1 MKYVILRASC
11 TFSNGS
17 KANIAYNE
25 NKVTEENACSDI
37 EVFRKKLK
45 ENLNAKM
52 AIIGITASSI
62 NLTYEERDSRQ

>member
-1 MKYVILRASC
+1 MKYAILKASC

-17 KANIAYNE
+17 RANIVYDE
-25 NKVTEENACSDI
+25 SKVTEENACCDI

-52 AIIGITASSI
+52 AIVGITVNSI
-62 NLTYEERDSRQ
+62 NLTYEERDGRQ

>member
-17 KANIAYNE
+17 KANIVYNE
-25 NKVTEENACSDI
+25 NKITEENACSDI

>member
-17 KANIAYNE
+17 RANIVYDE
-25 NKVTEENACSDI
+25 NKVIEENACNDI

-52 AIIGITASSI
+52 AIIGVTVSSI
-62 NLTYEERDSRQ
+62 NLTYEERDGRQ

>member
-17 KANIAYNE
+17 RANIVYDE
-25 NKVTEENACSDI
+25 NKVTEENACNDI

-52 AIIGITASSI
+52 AIIGVTVSSI
-62 NLTYEERDSRQ
+62 NLTYEERDGRQ

>member
-1 MKYVILRASC
+1 MKYIILRASC

-17 KANIAYNE
+17 KANIVYNE

>member
-17 KANIAYNE
+17 KANIVYNE
-25 NKVTEENACSDI
+25 NKITEENACSDI

-45 ENLNAKM
+45 ENLNAKT

>member
-25 NKVTEENACSDI
+25 SKVTEENTCSDI

>member
-17 KANIAYNE
+17 KANIVYNE
-25 NKVTEENACSDI
+25 SKVTEENACSDI

>member
-17 KANIAYNE
+17 KANIVYNE